1 MAIKALRVYFTIRRA
16 QNDGHG
22 YSFVRASFPAAGCMA
37 HTPRACPP
45 ACMPPPPSGGVAGE
59 LHVTLP
65 LSQVLELKSTNGQA
79 CMTLCLWRSVVPL
92 VLVVLS
98 ESGSMQ
104 LSASS

>member
-22 YSFVRASFPAAGCMA
+22 YSFVRASFQAFRQRAAWRIPRVRA
-37 HTPRACPP
+37 LPRACP
-45 ACMPPPPSGGVAGE
+45 GGVAGE